1 MKTIMK
7 IAPIGMVLAVISGNP
22 AAATGTVECTGADG
36 ADASVFLSV
45 GRLPV
50 LAVLGAV
57 IEAEGTTYATDT
69 DANPDAEPIVFGQ
82 GFSDGDRLRADFTDP
97 NIEEILVSVRI
108 ERAFEDKAGAEAG
121 IVRVAGRGAWP
132 IVCVSG

>member
-1 MKTIMK
+1 MNTIGK
-7 IAPIGMVLAVISGNP
+7 IAVIAAALTPMAAAP
-22 AAATGTVECTGADG
+22 AAATGTIECTGADG
-36 ADASVFLSV
+36 ADASVFMSV

-57 IEAEGTTYATDT
+57 IEAEGTVYATDT
-69 DANPDAEPIVFGQ
+69 AANPGAEPIVFGQ

-97 NIEEILVSVRI
+97 NVEQIVVSVRI

-121 IVRVAGRGAWP
+121 IVRVAGLGAWP

>member
-7 IAPIGMVLAVISGNP
+7 IAPIAMALAVLSGNP

-69 DANPDAEPIVFGQ
+69 RK
-82 GFSDGDRLRADFTDP
+82 S
-97 NIEEILVSVRI
+97 S
-108 ERAFEDKAGAEAG
+108 
-121 IVRVAGRGAWP
+121 
-132 IVCVSG
+132 